1 MTLRK
6 NRVPKTVL
14 VLLAVLFSLALVSFI
29 LVSEFIVPKEVSGY
43 LEGISRDKGYEIRIK
58 NVEFG
63 LFTGLKGEGIEI
75 FDPFMIKPILR
86 IEEVVIVPDILRFL
100 LDQRIRVRGII
111 IDGSV
116 LSLTKEGFGNLM
128 KSTEAGTYRDKKKR
142 PLPIEIGHVEI
153 RNAQIEVMGVFL
165 SSKRIDLGIGDAHPE
180 GEKTIELSGSITLMN
195 NELGIEV
202 RIKPFLKVPVGE
214 LKINLLELNI
224 GAFSN
229 AVKPPVKLAVSS
241 NLRFRI
247 SDTIDSQGTID
258 LVPSET
264 KGEKESDLSGRLEY
278 DFHYDRTTDTAFIES
293 LKLDVNRLI
302 LISIGGNIEGVTA
315 GGILDLRGKAEGIE
329 LERLAK
335 WFPALSDIGFSGNA
349 EAGDIR
355 VTGSIKDRSL
365 RLRGDVTLNGVR
377 IKDKKNGFQIEGS
390 EGRLEVVS
398 IRFTGDDKRGLY
410 TELSFSARGL
420 NVGTEGKTI
429 RASRVES
436 MGPLRIVFPY
446 RPETHALPENTS
458 PSQKADSKALNRGG
472 GRMSVESNG
481 LYYEDLSFGRF
492 SIVKGSVN
500 KLSFGLE
507 EGNKWT
513 LDLYSTGS
521 RFRVK
526 EYGIYLK
533 EIRARIQAER
543 NGKLSL
549 WGGMDGK
556 EGGYRGFLF
565 PRLLADFRL
574 SGNSL
579 RLTNLESQIE
589 GYGELRVKDIRLIPE
604 DGKNGPSYRLAFDQG
619 SFSAF
624 NGRVKSEGIKGGLL
638 FYTGKNK
645 VISNGDVYIRKGTIA
660 SQELNDLS
668 LRLTLSQDG
677 IKLEGISGRFLNGD
691 IRGSAVIK
699 TAKFPVL
706 FSSHIELERASIPL
720 GKLRLGLEKLDLDF
734 KGGVNE
740 TLFPKGRGEIR
751 LVNLVIEKGGIKSS
765 LSGNVHI
772 ETVGET
778 VSIKEGFIENGEGRR
793 ISITVK
799 MEDSLKGDR
808 SLEID
813 LPRIPL
819 AFLQET
825 LSPIL
830 PQVMREGESMG
841 DIGLSL
847 NIDRFLEEETSL
859 KGRIHVKGASFIG
872 GLNGTP
878 ILIKDVNGGI
888 PIKGEDKP
896 PISLV
901 PLIGYYLE
909 PDRLVSE
916 RAFRDFLHLAKRDGM
931 GDGEEL
937 IKIERIEYGFLRLRD
952 IECRIELNKERINL
966 RRFKSKL
973 YRGLAFGTGVFDFGG
988 KEGTHDVSFLFKNI
1002 SLMDIS
1008 SSIPSTKDYISG
1020 RVNGLAWVR
1029 GKGYELKTLSG
1040 VFGFWAIESEKE
1052 PRRVGKALLMKLGV
1066 RERFFLRPYRKYD
1079 EGEIQGY
1086 IKGGVI
1092 TFKELKLLN
1101 ETLGI
1106 RDLSIRVDK
1115 KRNSISVV
1123 HLLSVIRETAKRAGR
1138 GELRI
1143 EFKDKR

>member
-29 LVSEFIVPKEVSGY
+29 LVSEFIVPKEVRGY

-75 FDPFMIKPILR
+75 FDPLMIKPILR

-100 LDQRIRVRGII
+100 LDRRIRVREII

-128 KSTEAGTYRDKKKR
+128 KSTGAGAYRDKKKR
-142 PLPIEIGHVEI
+142 LLPIEIGHVEI
-153 RNAQIEVMGVFL
+153 RNAQIKVMGVFL

-195 NELGIEV
+195 NELGIEG

-315 GGILDLRGKAEGIE
+315 EGILDLRGKAERIE

-349 EAGDIR
+349 EAGDIK

-365 RLRGDVTLNGVR
+365 CLRGDVTLNGIR

-390 EGRLEVVS
+390 EGRLKVVS
-398 IRFTGDDKRGLY
+398 IRFTRDDKRGLY

-420 NVGTEGKTI
+420 NVETKGKTI

-458 PSQKADSKALNRGG
+458 PSQKADSKAINRGL
-472 GRMSVESNG
+472 GRISVKSNG
-481 LYYEDLSFGRF
+481 LYYEGLSFGRF
-492 SIVKGSVN
+492 SLVKGSIN

-521 RFRVK
+521 RFQVK

-533 EIRARIQAER
+533 EIRAHIQAER
-543 NGKLSL
+543 NGELSL

-556 EGGYRGFLF
+556 EGGYRGFVF

-579 RLTNLESQIE
+579 R
-589 GYGELRVKDIRLIPE
+589 
-604 DGKNGPSYRLAFDQG
+604 
-619 SFSAF
+619 
-624 NGRVKSEGIKGGLL
+624 
-638 FYTGKNK
+638 
-645 VISNGDVYIRKGTIA
+645 
-660 SQELNDLS
+660 
-668 LRLTLSQDG
+668 
-677 IKLEGISGRFLNGD
+677 
-691 IRGSAVIK
+691 
-699 TAKFPVL
+699 
-706 FSSHIELERASIPL
+706 
-720 GKLRLGLEKLDLDF
+720 
-734 KGGVNE
+734 
-740 TLFPKGRGEIR
+740 
-751 LVNLVIEKGGIKSS
+751 
-765 LSGNVHI
+765 
-772 ETVGET
+772 
-778 VSIKEGFIENGEGRR
+778 
-793 ISITVK
+793 
-799 MEDSLKGDR
+799 
-808 SLEID
+808 
-813 LPRIPL
+813 
-819 AFLQET
+819 
-825 LSPIL
+825 
-830 PQVMREGESMG
+830 
-841 DIGLSL
+841 
-847 NIDRFLEEETSL
+847 
-859 KGRIHVKGASFIG
+859 
-872 GLNGTP
+872 
-878 ILIKDVNGGI
+878 
-888 PIKGEDKP
+888 
-896 PISLV
+896 
-901 PLIGYYLE
+901 
-909 PDRLVSE
+909 
-916 RAFRDFLHLAKRDGM
+916 
-931 GDGEEL
+931 
-937 IKIERIEYGFLRLRD
+937 
-952 IECRIELNKERINL
+952 
-966 RRFKSKL
+966 
-973 YRGLAFGTGVFDFGG
+973 
-988 KEGTHDVSFLFKNI
+988 
-1002 SLMDIS
+1002 
-1008 SSIPSTKDYISG
+1008 
-1020 RVNGLAWVR
+1020 
-1029 GKGYELKTLSG
+1029 
-1040 VFGFWAIESEKE
+1040 
-1052 PRRVGKALLMKLGV
+1052 
-1066 RERFFLRPYRKYD
+1066 
-1079 EGEIQGY
+1079 
-1086 IKGGVI
+1086 
-1092 TFKELKLLN
+1092 
-1101 ETLGI
+1101 
-1106 RDLSIRVDK
+1106 
-1115 KRNSISVV
+1115 
-1123 HLLSVIRETAKRAGR
+1123 
-1138 GELRI
+1138 
-1143 EFKDKR
+1143 